1 MTARPAALVTGG
13 ATRVGRF
20 FASHLAAR
28 GYAIALHYNRSRD
41 EAERAAEAIRQAG
54 GACECFACDFHGDD
68 VEALIPRVVERF
80 PGLALLVN
88 SASAYA
94 PGELRE
100 TSRETLEEQ
109 FSVNLFAPFLLGKR
123 FSLAVEAGA
132 IVNIVDNK
140 IAFAQYPYAAYLLAK
155 KSLDE
160 LTRMMALELAPA
172 IRVNAIAPGV
182 ILPAQTRTDDYL
194 AWRHAGIPL
203 ARQGAVEELGQAL
216 DYLLDNRFVT
226 GQTLFVDG
234 GESVNQVGR
243 HSENYPGEK
252 R

>member
-13 ATRVGRF
+13 ALRLVTGTVVVQGDSVA
-20 FASHLAAR
+20 AS
-28 GYAIALHYNRSRD
+28 GEMTGE
-41 EAERAAEAIRQAG
+41 EATDASGAAEAIRQAG
-54 GACECFACDFHGDD
+54 GACECFTCDFHGDD

-132 IVNIVDNK
+132 IVNIVD
-140 IAFAQYPYAAYLLAK
+140 
-155 KSLDE
+155 S
-160 LTRMMALELAPA
+160 T
-172 IRVNAIAPGV
+172 
-182 ILPAQTRTDDYL
+182 
-194 AWRHAGIPL
+194 
-203 ARQGAVEELGQAL
+203 
-216 DYLLDNRFVT
+216 
-226 GQTLFVDG
+226 
-234 GESVNQVGR
+234 
-243 HSENYPGEK
+243 
-252 R
+252 